1 MDKNLSQTLDLLRQE
16 SDTIP
21 YPVFGGLSDLSRS
34 DMALLQAAWS
44 HWSLTRRQKLIQAVN
59 VRARARV
66 ELDYTMILLWTLA
79 DADPTVR
86 RLSIEGLRE
95 DDDESLI
102 PLFVQAL
109 QTDPDAEVRAAAAK
123 ALGQFVLLGEYEEI
137 AVANAGGVLPALLA
151 TVASASELL
160 SVRRQAVEAVGYASD
175 QRARA
180 VIEDAYRDEDEAM
193 QASALR
199 AMGNS
204 ADRHWNK
211 TVRDALDSH
220 SHVKRLAA
228 VYAAGELEI
237 QAAAPRLIILLD
249 DPDPAMRRAAVTAL
263 GTVGG
268 PLARPA
274 LQAVFRAEDDDLELL
289 AADAL
294 ETLDFNSQGLTGA
307 DDEFG
312 DELDDEIDDEKE
324 DDEDDDQDV
333 ADDDFDD

>member
-1 MDKNLSQTLDLLRQE
+1 M
-16 SDTIP
+16 
-21 YPVFGGLSDLSRS
+21 
-34 DMALLQAAWS
+34 
-44 HWSLTRRQKLIQAVN
+44 
-59 VRARARV
+59 
-66 ELDYTMILLWTLA
+66 
-79 DADPTVR
+79 
-86 RLSIEGLRE
+86 
-95 DDDESLI
+95 
-102 PLFVQAL
+102 
-109 QTDPDAEVRAAAAK
+109 
-123 ALGQFVLLGEYEEI
+123 
-137 AVANAGGVLPALLA
+137 PAI
-151 TVASASELL
+151 S
-160 SVRRQAVEAVGYASD
+160 G
-175 QRARA
+175 RA